1 MRIPNDADVY
11 WDTFQYWGLKMCPW
25 NHKHHT
31 AGNTAREATTAPCY
45 PPCKQKK
52 NTEKAA
58 DETQHLWSDAT
69 RDPVAEDPAFSY
81 FRTARMVTEL
91 SMSL

>member
-1 MRIPNDADVY
+1 MQ
-11 WDTFQYWGLKMCPW
+11 T
-25 NHKHHT
+25 
-31 AGNTAREATTAPCY
+31 
-45 PPCKQKK
+45 KK
-52 NTEKAA
+52 TTEKAA

-81 FRTARMVTEL
+81 FRKAHMVTEL